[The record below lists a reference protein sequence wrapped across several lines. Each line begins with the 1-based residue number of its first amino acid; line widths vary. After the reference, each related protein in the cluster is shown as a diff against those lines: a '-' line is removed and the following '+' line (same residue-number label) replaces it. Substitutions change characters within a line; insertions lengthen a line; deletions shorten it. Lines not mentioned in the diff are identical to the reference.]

1 MKRLADQLQKHLLEI
16 IHQQYNVNL
25 EPSSIQIEQTNPA
38 FEGELTWVIF
48 PVLKL
53 LKSSPQSVGET
64 VGKILIEKYPG
75 FYQKF
80 EVVKG
85 FLNLSFTDHALVDAM
100 PDKISKSDVTAD
112 TLMIEFASPNTNKPL
127 HLGHIRNILIG
138 WSFSQLLEWKG
149 HKVIKA
155 NLINDRG
162 IHICKSMIAWKLFAN
177 GETPESSGMKGDH
190 LVGKYYVMFD
200 QTYKQQVEEG
210 MKNGL
215 SKEEAEQQAPIM
227 LRARELLKK
236 WEEGDEETLQLWKMM
251 NSWVYKG
258 FDETFEKLGVSFD
271 EIYYESDTYL
281 LGKKAVNEGLE
292 KGIFYKKED
301 GSVWCD
307 LTAEGLDHKLL
318 LRSDGTSVYIT
329 QDIGTAIERFEKHP
343 GLKGIIY
350 VVGNEQ
356 EYHFKVLFAILK
368 KLGYSWADRCYHLSY
383 GMVELPEGK
392 MKSREGTVVDA
403 DDLIEKMIQQAAE
416 TAQNLGKI
424 DDLDD
429 NQRRKLYFQIG
440 MGALKYF
447 ILKVDPKKNMI
458 FNPKESI
465 DLNGHTGPFI
475 QYTHARI
482 CSLLKKAGWN
492 LENESIFIDKNLS
505 FHLTPEERSLV
516 KKMIQFNEI
525 IDESVATYNI
535 SILANYI
542 YDLSKTYNHFYQTI
556 PILKESNE
564 AKRNYRLKIS
574 AITAAIIKN
583 GLNILGIEAPEKM

>member
-53 LKSSPQSVGET
+53 LKSSPQSVGEI

-251 NSWVYKG
+251 NGWVYKG

-525 IDESVATYNI
+525 LDESVATYNI

>member
-215 SKEEAEQQAPIM
+215 SKEEAELQAPIM

-251 NSWVYKG
+251 NGWVYKG

-343 GLKGIIY
+343 ELKGIIY

>member
-215 SKEEAEQQAPIM
+215 SKEEAELQAPIM

-251 NSWVYKG
+251 NGWVYKG

-301 GSVWCD
+301 GAVWCD

-343 GLKGIIY
+343 ELKGIIY